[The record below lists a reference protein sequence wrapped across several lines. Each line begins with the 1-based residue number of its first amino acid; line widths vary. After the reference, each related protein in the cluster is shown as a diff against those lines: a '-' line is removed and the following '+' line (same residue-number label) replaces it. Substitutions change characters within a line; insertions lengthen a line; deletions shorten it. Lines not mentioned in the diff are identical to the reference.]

1 MNIIEDKL
9 YSVKRF
15 IKLYDDRNI
24 SETKI
29 LGEKIFNLCF
39 SLMKN
44 KEFPK
49 LENKFRISIKMNIEI
64 SIANIFIDI
73 HQLKNKKDEIYFL
86 EIL

>member
-1 MNIIEDKL
+1 MGCPESTRLILFSEDSMNIIEDKL

-44 KEFPK
+44 KEFPIISTLCVVNRL
-49 LENKFRISIKMNIEI
+49 LEEK
-64 SIANIFIDI
+64 
-73 HQLKNKKDEIYFL
+73 KNLLFL
-86 EIL
+86 MLRL